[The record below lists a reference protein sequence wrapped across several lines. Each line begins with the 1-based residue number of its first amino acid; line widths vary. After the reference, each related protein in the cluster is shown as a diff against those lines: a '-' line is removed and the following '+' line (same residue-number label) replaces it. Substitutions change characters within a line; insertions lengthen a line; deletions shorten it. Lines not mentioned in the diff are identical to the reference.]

1 MHFLTKSQGILR
13 CPARVRGELHRS
25 YGLGLKA
32 EVTEIVLTVLLK
44 DKIVVEE
51 IGVVEMHPASE

>member
-1 MHFLTKSQGILR
+1 
-13 CPARVRGELHRS
+13 VRGELHRS